1 MSKKASTPRAAQK
14 ALLKLSPFE
23 LKDEL
28 IHLGKKAEQAQ
39 LAQFL
44 DAGRGNPNWICTT
57 PRDAFGTLLRW
68 GLEESR
74 RDTTIPDAGRQIAKT
89 PGLGR
94 TVNMGPLRGDNSF
107 PPSNKKLPNTT
118 SRSPVTKAAK
128 APKAHGSPANDST
141 RGPGGQGLQAGKKGD
156 KGGGPGAK
164 D

>member
-57 PRDAFGTLLRW
+57 PRDAYGTLLRW

-74 RDTTIPDAGRQIAKT
+74 RDTTLPDTGRQIALT
-89 PGLGR
+89 PGLAKRFEAFLKANATAPG
-94 TVNMGPLRGDNSF
+94 TKLLRDTWVYGIKQLKFNPDAF
-107 PPSNKKLPNTT
+107 
-118 SRSPVTKAAK
+118 A
-128 APKAHGSPANDST
+128 
-141 RGPGGQGLQAGKKGD
+141 
-156 KGGGPGAK
+156 
-164 D
+164 